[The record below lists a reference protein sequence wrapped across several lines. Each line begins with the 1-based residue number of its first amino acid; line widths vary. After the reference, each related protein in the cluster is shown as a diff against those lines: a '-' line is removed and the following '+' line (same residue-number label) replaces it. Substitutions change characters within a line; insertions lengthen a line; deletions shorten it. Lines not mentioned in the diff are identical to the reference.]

1 MFRNLI
7 GRAGAFWEAVQP
19 AFWKRLRPAY
29 RAALTISIL
38 ALVWLGSGFLNS
50 GPKISTSDAQAK
62 SEMTPSVQVV
72 QLDSSSRDATVTI
85 RGRTQALHAV
95 DVRAEVEGVVQ
106 ALHFEKGDHVKHGQV
121 LCEIKVNDRA
131 AKVDQARALVAQT
144 EKQHAVDNDLARDGF
159 RSKIQVAESG
169 AQLEAARASERTMEI
184 QLQNTRMT
192 APFDGYVDDRY
203 VDVGDYMRV
212 GDKCGLII
220 APETFLA
227 VGALS
232 EAQVGQVRMGDPVTA
247 DLVTGET
254 VQGKVR
260 FVASKADDTT
270 RTFRVEVELPNPDA
284 KLRDGVS
291 VDIHIPV
298 RQLQAV
304 KVSPG
309 ILVLSDNGVVG
320 VRTVDKGIV
329 HFNPVQIISDGPDG
343 MWISGL
349 PNGASVITVGQ
360 DYVNDGEHVQAV
372 RTGRHV

>member
-106 ALHFEKGDHVKHGQV
+106 ALHFEKGDHVKQGQV

-220 APETFLA
+220 APEPFLA